1 MSDKQ
6 DKAIKL
12 ALASAIAAKKASE
25 MKQIFPNGSPNS
37 SSIRLQKQ
45 ENGRNEVESKEEKP
59 KICCK
64 RCREWMDQHE
74 NLFLGIG
81 FLFALIVLMIWSF

>member
-64 RCREWMDQHE
+64 MFQVIDMFSICSKKFDAYVAKESRK
-74 NLFLGIG
+74 
-81 FLFALIVLMIWSF
+81 VLA